1 MSRLGRLAAV
11 MLVSSSALLLSASG
25 ALADHCPPIDNP
37 DPIPGQNTTY
47 CHTPKP
53 TEEPEPTDTPEPAET
68 PRPATAAPTV
78 RPAPRTQA
86 PVVRTNPNT
95 PAPTPFDIGGVEVP
109 DEDPLATPQI
119 VVDGPLDDQT
129 NFEVAEPTAGVSSWI
144 FGFIFG
150 FIVGGFV
157 GRASWGLRKRR
168 RQQIFG

>member
-1 MSRLGRLAAV
+1 
-11 MLVSSSALLLSASG
+11 MLLSSSALFAG
-25 ALADHCPPIDNP
+25 ATAARADHCPPIDNP

-53 TEEPEPTDTPEPAET
+53 AETPEPTDKPDVTAKPTTAP
-68 PRPATAAPTV
+68 PATQ
-78 RPAPRTQA
+78 RPVTRTQP
-86 PVVRTNPNT
+86 PVVRTNPST
-95 PAPTPFDIGGVEVP
+95 PAPTPFDLEVP
-109 DEDPLATPQI
+109 KEDPLATPQI
-119 VVDGPLDDQT
+119 VVDGPLDDPT

-150 FIVGGFV
+150 FLVGGFV

>member
-1 MSRLGRLAAV
+1 MSRLGRLLAV
-11 MLVSSSALLLSASG
+11 TLLSTSALFVTASA

-53 TEEPEPTDTPEPAET
+53 TETPEPTDTPEPTAQAT
-68 PRPATAAPTV
+68 VAPATRRPVAPT
-78 RPAPRTQA
+78 QG
-86 PVVRTNPNT
+86 PVVRTNRST
-95 PAPTPFDIGGVEVP
+95 PEPTPFDLEVP
-109 DEDPLATPQI
+109 KEDPLATPQI

>member
-1 MSRLGRLAAV
+1 
-11 MLVSSSALLLSASG
+11 MLLSSSALLVTASG
-25 ALADHCPPIDNP
+25 ALADHCEPIDNP

-53 TEEPEPTDTPEPAET
+53 TEEPDPTDTPKPAET
-68 PRPATAAPTV
+68 AKPSTPAPTV

-86 PVVRTNPNT
+86 PVVRTNTNT
-95 PAPTPFDIGGVEVP
+95 PEPTPFDLEVP
-109 DEDPLATPQI
+109 QEDPLATPQI

>member
-11 MLVSSSALLLSASG
+11 ILLSSASLLVMGSATR
-25 ALADHCPPIDNP
+25 ADHCEPIDNP

-53 TEEPEPTDTPEPAET
+53 VDTPEPTDTPEPDET
-68 PRPATAAPTV
+68 AAPVTPAPTV
-78 RPAPRTQA
+78 RPAPRTQG
-86 PVVRTNPNT
+86 PVVRTNPST
-95 PAPTPFDIGGVEVP
+95 PAATPFDLEVP